1 MQNKKT
7 VFEKYNNLL
16 NEQKYQEAKA
26 LLEEYLKQIDKKS
39 QEIFRVYLLLGWF
52 YDQWALK
59 IRDKTL
65 RSQYQDEAK
74 KYFRKSIKNKKT
86 EQEAL
91 RGIGT
96 VLMHQEKISQALKY
110 YKKAHNLKKDF
121 STYNDLGN
129 IYRRLNKDKLSVSY
143 YKKAFSLSKNKEK
156 SAIPLFNL
164 IVINKKLNNQKEEE
178 KYLEILERLA
188 EKSEFAELMLN
199 RLSSI
204 NSRLKL

>member
-1 MQNKKT
+1 M
-7 VFEKYNNLL
+7 
-16 NEQKYQEAKA
+16 
-26 LLEEYLKQIDKKS
+26 
-39 QEIFRVYLLLGWF
+39 GWF